1 MVCPNIAK
9 AGGRQS
15 QGEKG
20 EAVVNYRKPL
30 TTQDLEFSGFPE
42 GEQDD
47 SKTDFYGIH
56 IW

>member
-1 MVCPNIAK
+1 MVYSNVAK
-9 AGGRQS
+9 AGGLQS
-15 QGEKG
+15 QGGKG